1 LNNIWWAVQIKK
13 LLIMQFPPVT
23 SSFLRP
29 NIFPST
35 HSLVSSVCFPLSTQ
49 DIKDEAA
56 HPFNR
61 SSKIIVLYILIFIF
75 VNNKWE
81 DNTFWTILM
90 TYISKGAGFGITDVI
105 CNMTVKQNIRIPLQ
119 TFYTHTTI
127 LYFSCGISNLGP
139 A

>member
-1 LNNIWWAVQIKK
+1 
-13 LLIMQFPPVT
+13 MQFPPVT
-23 SSFLRP
+23 SSFLGP

-35 HSLVSSVCFPLSTQ
+35 HSLISSVRFPLSIR

-56 HPFNR
+56 HPHNR

-81 DNTFWTILM
+81 DNTFWTMLM

-105 CNMTVKQNIRIPLQ
+105 
-119 TFYTHTTI
+119 
-127 LYFSCGISNLGP
+127 
-139 A
+139 